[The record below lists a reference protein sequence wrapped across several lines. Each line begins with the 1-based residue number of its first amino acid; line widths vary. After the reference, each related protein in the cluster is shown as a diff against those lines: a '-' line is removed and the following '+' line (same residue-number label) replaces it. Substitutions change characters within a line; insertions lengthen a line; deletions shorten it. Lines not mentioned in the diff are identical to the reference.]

1 MTTAELL
8 THLRNLDVALFGDN
22 GQLILRGPKGAL
34 TADLRAELRERKA
47 EILDLLKNT
56 AGGRTPLDSSLRCV
70 SREKNLPLSFAQQRL
85 WFLDQLEPG
94 SAVYNVPGAL
104 RIKGSLNAEVLERCF
119 NEIVRRHEA
128 LRTTFST
135 VEEDPV
141 QVIAASANVSLP
153 VIDLS
158 RFSETEREDEARRLA
173 REEAD
178 KPFDLR
184 QGPLFRTALIGL
196 GKYDH
201 VLLLTLHHIVS
212 DGWSMGVLYRELSA
226 LYQAFANEEPSP
238 LADLPIQYADFAVWQ
253 RDWLRGEVL
262 ENQLSYWKK
271 QLGGIPAVLNFPT
284 DRPRP
289 ARQSYRGAR
298 QSIEL
303 SSELTQRLKTLS
315 RKEGVTLYM
324 TLLAAFQTLLHRYT
338 GQDDIVVG
346 SPIAN
351 RNRIEIEGLI
361 GFFVNTL
368 VLRTDHSGNP
378 AFREVLRRVRET
390 ALEAYAHQDLPFE
403 KLVEE
408 LRPDRDLSRSP
419 LFQAM
424 FVFQNAPVGE
434 LNCKGLN
441 VSPMRMA
448 GETTKFDLTLSVN
461 EGAPGLRAGL
471 QYRTDLFDD
480 ATITRF
486 LGHFKMLLEGI
497 VANPE
502 QRISDLPIL
511 NEAERHQLLVEWNE
525 TKRDYPKDKC
535 IHELF
540 EEQVKRTPETVAVAF
555 EDQQLTYR
563 ELNSQANQL
572 AHYLKKLGVGPE
584 ALVGICVERS
594 LEMIVGLL
602 GILKAGGAYVPLDPG
617 YPKERLGFM
626 LEDARVGVL
635 LTQQG
640 VVAELPGHQARVIYL
655 DGDWG
660 EIAQE
665 SEENPNSE
673 ITGENLAYVIYTSG
687 STGIPKGVMILHRGL
702 VNYLSWA
709 TLAYAVAAGQGA
721 PVHSSIGFDLTIT
734 SLFTPLLAG
743 RRVELLA
750 EDGDV
755 EALSSRLRKESD
767 YSLIKIT
774 PAHLE
779 LVGQEL
785 PADKLAHR
793 TRTLVIG
800 GEALTF
806 EKLGL
811 WSAHVPEIRLI
822 NEYGPTETVVG
833 CCFYE
838 VAPGNL
844 RSGPVPIGRP
854 IGNTQIYILGTYFA
868 PVPIGVI
875 GEIHIGGDGLARGY
889 INRTEATKEKFIAN
903 PFSRDPDSR
912 LYKTGD
918 LGRYLPDGN
927 IEFLG
932 RIDNQVKVRG
942 YRIELGEIEVVLGQ
956 HPMVQSSVV
965 VVREDTPGDKR
976 LVAYAVSQQGESF
989 DAAEIRKYLKQKLP
1003 EYMIPS
1009 AFVLL
1014 DELPLTPNG
1023 KVDRKALPAP
1033 DQDRPEL
1040 GNIYQAPRT
1049 PVEEALASIWCE
1061 LLKVDKVGIHDN
1073 FFELGGHSLLATQAV
1088 SRMRDA
1094 LRKTIPL
1101 RNLFEAPTVSALAL
1115 LIEKSNESQE
1125 AVHAPA
1131 IVRASRESYR
1141 VKLEK

>member
-1 MTTAELL
+1 M
-8 THLRNLDVALFGDN
+8 
-22 GQLILRGPKGAL
+22 
-34 TADLRAELRERKA
+34 
-47 EILDLLKNT
+47 
-56 AGGRTPLDSSLRCV
+56 SLRCV

-104 RIKGSLNAEVLERCF
+104 RIKGSLDAEVLERCF

-135 VEEDPV
+135 VEEEPV

-184 QGPLFRTALIGL
+184 QGPLFRTALIRL

-271 QLGGIPAVLNFPT
+271 QLDGIPAVLNFPT

-303 SSELTQRLKTLS
+303 SSELTQGLKTLS

-324 TLLAAFQTLLHRYT
+324 TLLAAFQILLHRYT

-378 AFREVLRRVRET
+378 TFRELLRRVRET

-486 LGHFKMLLEGI
+486 LGHFKILLEGI

-511 NEAERHQLLVEWNE
+511 SEAEKHQVLVEWNE

-535 IHELF
+535 VHQLF
-540 EEQVKRTPETVAVAF
+540 EEQVKRTPETVAVVF

-584 ALVGICVERS
+584 TLVGICVERS

-626 LEDARVGVL
+626 LRRCQGWSAFNPAR
-635 LTQQG
+635 
-640 VVAELPGHQARVIYL
+640 
-655 DGDWG
+655 
-660 EIAQE
+660 
-665 SEENPNSE
+665 
-673 ITGENLAYVIYTSG
+673 SG
-687 STGIPKGVMILHRGL
+687 CGAS
-702 VNYLSWA
+702 
-709 TLAYAVAAGQGA
+709 GA
-721 PVHSSIGFDLTIT
+721 PGASDL
-734 SLFTPLLAG
+734 SG
-743 RRVELLA
+743 W
-750 EDGDV
+750 
-755 EALSSRLRKESD
+755 RL
-767 YSLIKIT
+767 
-774 PAHLE
+774 
-779 LVGQEL
+779 
-785 PADKLAHR
+785 
-793 TRTLVIG
+793 
-800 GEALTF
+800 
-806 EKLGL
+806 
-811 WSAHVPEIRLI
+811 
-822 NEYGPTETVVG
+822 
-833 CCFYE
+833 
-838 VAPGNL
+838 
-844 RSGPVPIGRP
+844 
-854 IGNTQIYILGTYFA
+854 
-868 PVPIGVI
+868 
-875 GEIHIGGDGLARGY
+875 GGDCTR
-889 INRTEATKEKFIAN
+889 
-903 PFSRDPDSR
+903 
-912 LYKTGD
+912 
-918 LGRYLPDGN
+918 
-927 IEFLG
+927 
-932 RIDNQVKVRG
+932 
-942 YRIELGEIEVVLGQ
+942 
-956 HPMVQSSVV
+956 
-965 VVREDTPGDKR
+965 KR
-976 LVAYAVSQQGESF
+976 
-989 DAAEIRKYLKQKLP
+989 
-1003 EYMIPS
+1003 
-1009 AFVLL
+1009 
-1014 DELPLTPNG
+1014 
-1023 KVDRKALPAP
+1023 
-1033 DQDRPEL
+1033 
-1040 GNIYQAPRT
+1040 
-1049 PVEEALASIWCE
+1049 
-1061 LLKVDKVGIHDN
+1061 
-1073 FFELGGHSLLATQAV
+1073 
-1088 SRMRDA
+1088 
-1094 LRKTIPL
+1094 
-1101 RNLFEAPTVSALAL
+1101 
-1115 LIEKSNESQE
+1115 
-1125 AVHAPA
+1125 
-1131 IVRASRESYR
+1131 RES
-1141 VKLEK
+1141 

>member
-1 MTTAELL
+1 MPIRGLTTEVRFARPGGSVRGELAG
-8 THLRNLDVALFGDN
+8 RPVDVVLGW
-22 GQLILRGPKGAL
+22 QIL
-34 TADLRAELRERKA
+34 
-47 EILDLLKNT
+47 
-56 AGGRTPLDSSLRCV
+56 
-70 SREKNLPLSFAQQRL
+70 
-85 WFLDQLEPG
+85 
-94 SAVYNVPGAL
+94 
-104 RIKGSLNAEVLERCF
+104 VLE
-119 NEIVRRHEA
+119 HGD
-128 LRTTFST
+128 RT
-135 VEEDPV
+135 
-141 QVIAASANVSLP
+141 
-153 VIDLS
+153 
-158 RFSETEREDEARRLA
+158 
-173 REEAD
+173 
-178 KPFDLR
+178 
-184 QGPLFRTALIGL
+184 
-196 GKYDH
+196 
-201 VLLLTLHHIVS
+201 
-212 DGWSMGVLYRELSA
+212 
-226 LYQAFANEEPSP
+226 EPST
-238 LADLPIQYADFAVWQ
+238 
-253 RDWLRGEVL
+253 G
-262 ENQLSYWKK
+262 
-271 QLGGIPAVLNFPT
+271 
-284 DRPRP
+284 DR
-289 ARQSYRGAR
+289 A
-298 QSIEL
+298 
-303 SSELTQRLKTLS
+303 
-315 RKEGVTLYM
+315 

-540 EEQVKRTPETVAVAF
+540 EEQVKRTPETVAVVF

-709 TLAYAVAAGQGA
+709 TLAYGVAAGQGA

-743 RRVELLA
+743 QRVELLA

-793 TRTLVIG
+793 TRALVIG

-918 LGRYLPDGN
+918 LARYLPDGN

-932 RIDNQVKVRG
+932 RIDNQVKLRG
-942 YRIELGEIEVVLGQ
+942 YRIELGEIEAVLGQ

-976 LVAYAVSQQGESF
+976 LVAYVVGQQGESF

-1049 PVEEALASIWCE
+1049 PMEEALATIWSE
-1061 LLKVDKVGIHDN
+1061 LLKVDKVGYPRQ
-1073 FFELGGHSLLATQAV
+1073 LLRARRPLTTGYPSGV
-1088 SRMRDA
+1088 PDA
-1094 LRKTIPL
+1094 
-1101 RNLFEAPTVSALAL
+1101 
-1115 LIEKSNESQE
+1115 
-1125 AVHAPA
+1125 
-1131 IVRASRESYR
+1131 
-1141 VKLEK
+1141 